1 MTESD
6 TRSDV
11 GRRWYAV
18 HTLPRAETSAERHLE
33 RQGFDVFLPRIRKT
47 RRHARRLET
56 VLAPLFPRYGFV
68 ALDLGR
74 QRWRS
79 VNGTIGV
86 AGLVMG
92 GELPQAVPVGVVE
105 TLAACVT
112 ADGSVDLDHGFR
124 PGDTVRLVVGPFA
137 GHLGILTRL
146 DDRGRVEMLLSLMA
160 NPVRLK
166 VARDMLEP
174 VR

>member
-1 MTESD
+1 MSEI
-6 TRSDV
+6 DV
-11 GRRWYAV
+11 CSHASLRWYAI
-18 HTLPRAETSAERHLE
+18 HTLPRAEESAERHLD
-33 RQGFDVFLPRIRKT
+33 RQGFEVFLPRILKT

-68 ALDLGR
+68 ALDRGR
-74 QRWRS
+74 HRWRS
-79 VNGTIGV
+79 INGTVGV
-86 AGLVMG
+86 AGLVMC
-92 GELPQAVPVGVVE
+92 GELPQAVPIGIVE
-105 TLAACVT
+105 TLVACVT

-124 PGDTVRLVVGPFA
+124 SGDTVRLVAGPFA
-137 GHLGILTRL
+137 RRLGTLTRL

-166 VARDMLEP
+166 VARNMLEP